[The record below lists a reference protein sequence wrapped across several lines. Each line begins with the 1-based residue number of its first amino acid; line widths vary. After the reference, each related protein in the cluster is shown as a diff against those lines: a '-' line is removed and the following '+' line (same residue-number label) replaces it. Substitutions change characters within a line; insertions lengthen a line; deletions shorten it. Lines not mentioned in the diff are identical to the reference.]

1 MGWWMCRT
9 ATTSGFNIAA
19 EPVTTPVFEPPQ
31 QYWDDSEVSERG
43 DSELRS
49 SCARSLR
56 DLDLAASTHCSS
68 NLTVAVAV
76 LVTIDCLNH

>member
-1 MGWWMCRT
+1 MEWWMCRT

-19 EPVTTPVFEPPQ
+19 EPVTTPMFEPPQ
-31 QYWDDSEVSERG
+31 QYWDDSERG

-49 SCARSLR
+49 SCAWSLR

-76 LVTIDCLNH
+76 LVTIHC